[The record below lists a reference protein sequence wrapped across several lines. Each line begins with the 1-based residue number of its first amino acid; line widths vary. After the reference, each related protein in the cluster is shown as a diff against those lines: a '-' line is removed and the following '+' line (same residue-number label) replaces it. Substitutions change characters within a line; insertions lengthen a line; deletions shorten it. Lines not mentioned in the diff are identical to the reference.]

1 MIDMFFM
8 ILDAGMIIAGGY
20 FLYWQNKI
28 DVRAGYALFQVFFA
42 GILAALLVE
51 SGSASVAYII
61 FSAAFVTLVIMAGT
75 SGLTPTKV
83 IATGVFS
90 RVIPYTKLSA
100 ITLTPLDLPN
110 GRQMVVAIFNLTP
123 RRFVRMTFRS
133 DLASLIAVLRP
144 RVPEN
149 IQIAVEHVQ

>member
-28 DVRAGYALFQVFFA
+28 DVRACYALFQVFFA

-75 SGLTPTKV
+75 SGGMSLSTLRQV
-83 IATGVFS
+83 AT
-90 RVIPYTKLSA
+90 TC
-100 ITLTPLDLPN
+100 T
-110 GRQMVVAIFNLTP
+110 
-123 RRFVRMTFRS
+123 
-133 DLASLIAVLRP
+133 SLR
-144 RVPEN
+144 N
-149 IQIAVEHVQ
+149 TCC

>member
-1 MIDMFFM
+1 MIDIFFI
-8 ILDAGMIIAGGY
+8 ILDVGMLIAGGY
-20 FLYWQNKI
+20 YLYWQNKI
-28 DVRAGYALFQVFFA
+28 DVRGGYAMFQVFFA
-42 GILAALLVE
+42 GILASLLIT
-51 SGSASVAYII
+51 SGTTSFAYIV
-61 FSAAFVTLVIMAGT
+61 FAAAFITLVIMAGN
-75 SGLTPTKV
+75 SGLTPTRV

-110 GRQMVVAIFNLTP
+110 GRQMVVAIFSLNP
-123 RRFVRMTFRS
+123 RRFVRMTFRI

>member
-1 MIDMFFM
+1 MIDILFI

-28 DVRAGYALFQVFFA
+28 DVRGGYALFQVFFA

-51 SGSASVAYII
+51 SGTASLAYIV
-61 FSAAFVTLVIMAGT
+61 FAAAFITLVIMAGN

-123 RRFVRMTFRS
+123 RRFVRLTFRS